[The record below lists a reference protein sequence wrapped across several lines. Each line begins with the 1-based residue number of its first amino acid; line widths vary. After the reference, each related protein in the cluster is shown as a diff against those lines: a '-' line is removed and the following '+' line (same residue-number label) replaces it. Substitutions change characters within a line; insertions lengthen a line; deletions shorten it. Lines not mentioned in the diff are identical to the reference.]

1 MVKWEG
7 AADSACRRLVWNLL
21 AGTAIICIAAGCT
34 KTSKK
39 STPKKS
45 VASINYTKQA
55 ERPRLKPN
63 HPLHIAT
70 AHWARKHLKKPSDP
84 SAAINYARNLK
95 AIGSKDRAMEVLART
110 YDLNRG
116 HGGLAS
122 EYGRLALDLG
132 KTQMAE
138 QLLNQA
144 MRSKGA
150 PDWRVLSAL
159 GTIHAKRGDH
169 KKAQSF
175 YNAALRQ
182 QPGAT
187 SVYNN
192 LALSFALD
200 GKAGDAENLLKRAVA
215 QGHNTR
221 RVRQNLALVLGLQ
234 RKFDEAE
241 KIAQTDLANE
251 KVENNVAYLK
261 SMVKKA
267 RYAKAP
273 AQAPKAAKKV
283 QTATGKKTPAVK
295 TASKSPNATPGARPS
310 KQNAAGTRAKP
321 TTQAAATAAKA
332 KARAKP
338 AAKSSGS
345 APAKAPTWTTKTNTS
360 AAAKPNVSVAQAK
373 ATRVSTNFP
382 ATE

>member
-7 AADSACRRLVWNLL
+7 AAGSACRRLLWNLL
-21 AGTAIICIAAGCT
+21 ASTAIICVAAGCT
-34 KTSKK
+34 KLSKK
-39 STPKKS
+39 SAPKKK

-70 AHWARKHLKKPSDP
+70 AHWARKHQKKPSDP
-84 SAAINYARNLK
+84 GAAISYARNLK

-110 YDLNRG
+110 YELNRG
-116 HGGLAS
+116 HGALAS

-144 MRSKGA
+144 IRSKGA
-150 PDWRVLSAL
+150 TDWRVLSAL
-159 GTIHAKRGDH
+159 GTLNAKRGDH

-175 YNAALRQ
+175 YHAALRQ

-187 SVYNN
+187 SIYNN
-192 LALSFALD
+192 LALSYALD
-200 GKAGDAENLLKRAVA
+200 GKAGDAEDLLKRAVA

-241 KIAQTDLANE
+241 KVAQTDLANE

-261 SMVKKA
+261 SMVKKTQV
-267 RYAKAP
+267 AKAP
-273 AQAPKAAKKV
+273 AQKRNAPKKV
-283 QTATGKKTPAVK
+283 QTAASKKTKPVK
-295 TASKSPNATPGARPS
+295 TASTAPAKTSSARTPKP
-310 KQNAAGTRAKP
+310 AAAKP
-321 TTQAAATAAKA
+321 
-332 KARAKP
+332 AKP
-338 AAKSSGS
+338 AAPAATTATNPKPKAKPPAKPTGS
-345 APAKAPTWTTKTNTS
+345 APASVPTWTTRTNTS
-360 AAAKPNVSVAQAK
+360 AVKKRNVSVAQARTT
-373 ATRVSTNFP
+373 ASGFQIQS
-382 ATE
+382 AE